1 MKKLATIL
9 LLSSLTLGLVACGSN
24 DEETKD
30 PTTQEET
37 VTANFEPSEVL
48 ADFEASMNPD
58 ELVAQQELDAAM
70 LKELYKLDD
79 TLVESFTAKIPMIS
93 AQYEEYLVIKAKEGK
108 AEEVKD
114 LFMQRI
120 DFLKDPSNMTYPEH
134 LDLIDD
140 YKLSVKGD
148 YVLFAI
154 GHHSQKVLDAFEAKF
169 E

>member
-9 LLSSLTLGLVACGSN
+9 LLSSLTFGLVACGSK
-24 DEETKD
+24 EENTQD
-30 PTTQEET
+30 PAPQEQAT
-37 VTANFEPSEVL
+37 VDFEPSEVL
-48 ADFEASMNPD
+48 ADFEATMNPD
-58 ELVAQQELDAAM
+58 DMIVQQELDATM
-70 LKELYKLDD
+70 LNDMYALDD

-114 LFMQRI
+114 VLMKRI
-120 DFLKDPSNMTYPEH
+120 DFLKDPRNMTYPEH
-134 LDLIDD
+134 LELIDD
-140 YKLSVKGD
+140 YKLSVNGD

-169 E
+169 K